1 MLMMQGHPTNTAIET
16 LFCPLLP
23 RGPGVHLDPPKAPH
37 LDPPHFRGRE
47 GGERRREGARGGE
60 RGGPDEGLLERGAR
74 GGERGCVG
82 AREGERGP
90 EGPSKF

>member
-1 MLMMQGHPTNTAIET
+1 MRRAGGSLGFTWT
-16 LFCPLLP
+16 
-23 RGPGVHLDPPKAPH
+23 PPKP
-37 LDPPHFRGRE
+37 LIWTPPIL
-47 GGERRREGARGGE
+47 GGERAARGGE